1 MRREIK
7 RHKNSIFYLRDS
19 RRGFTLIELLIVIAI
34 LTVLFA
40 ITIVAV
46 NPARQFSQA
55 NNAQRRS
62 DVSALLNAIF
72 QYSADNRGSFPAFI
86 NSTSTQQIGSST
98 GSCAIACGA
107 TTTVATCI
115 NLDPTLV
122 PTYLAAIP
130 YDPLQSNASSTRY
143 AVIKSAS
150 NNRLTLT
157 ACDAELGQTISI
169 TR

>member
-1 MRREIK
+1 MISYVYMKTTK
-7 RHKNSIFYLRDS
+7 RS
-19 RRGFTLIELLIVIAI
+19 GFTLIELLIVIAI

-55 NNAQRRS
+55 NNTQRRS
-62 DVSALLNAIF
+62 DLSALLNAIF
-72 QYSADNRGSFPAFI
+72 QYTADNRGSLPAYI

-98 GSCAIACGA
+98 GSCAITCGA

-115 NLDPTLV
+115 NLDPRLV
-122 PTYLAAIP
+122 STYLAAIP
-130 YDPLQSNASSTRY
+130 YDPQQTNASSTHY
-143 AVIKSAS
+143 AVIKSAT

-157 ACDAELGQTISI
+157 ACDAELSETISI

>member
-1 MRREIK
+1 MPK
-7 RHKNSIFYLRDS
+7 TNHQNPKHASQS
-19 RRGFTLIELLIVIAI
+19 GFTLIELLIVIAI

-55 NNAQRRS
+55 NNTQRRS
-62 DVSALLNAIF
+62 DVSALLNAVY
-72 QYSADNRGSFPAFI
+72 QYAADNRGALPAYV
-86 NSTSTQQIGSST
+86 NSSSTQEIGSST
-98 GSCAIACGA
+98 GSCAITCGA
-107 TTTVATCI
+107 TTTVATCL

-130 YDPLQSNASSTRY
+130 YDPNQSNASSTHY
-143 AVIKSAS
+143 AITKSTS
-150 NNRLTLT
+150 GNRLTIT
-157 ACDAELGQTISI
+157 ACDAELSETISV